1 MYEYCFEPDLLV
13 LFAPESAS
21 PTDSEPIEI
30 DYKEI
35 EESFYRALQRLESDK
50 ANKEALQKSLNTEN
64 DMLEFH
70 TSTDAQLYTV
80 VAEPKSNAQQQTAYL
95 LDIRNFL
102 IIFLFAWFIFTSYTK
117 LKNTLKA
124 YTGGKD

>member
-13 LFAPESAS
+13 LFSPESAS

-30 DYKEI
+30 DYEKI

-50 ANKEALQKSLNTEN
+50 ANKEALQKSLNTDN

-70 TSTDAQLYTV
+70 TATDAQLYTV

-124 YTGGKD
+124 YTSGKD